1 MVGLHLWGR
10 MAPEV
15 GLGVKN
21 VSLHFSSY
29 STILK
34 AGGGFALQL
43 FWKNLLDSQLVVQL
57 SE

>member
-1 MVGLHLWGR
+1 